1 MLPRQVTFETSSAS
15 MAVQL
20 SALTAQVS
28 ELLEEMRALR
38 RENAD
43 LRRQLAAAQGVQ
55 QHQPYAISTAPHIP
69 IRPYSPEGPGP
80 AGRIRTAG
88 ELSPEPSTGAAVNT
102 TDADVVMSSPPTA
115 VDPKRARRSLGDEL
129 SAVSTGTPSMG
140 TEPVSTL
147 GLPQG
152 HGL

>member
-1 MLPRQVTFETSSAS
+1 

-43 LRRQLAAAQGVQ
+43 LRRQLAFAQGVQ
-55 QHQPYAISTAPHIP
+55 QHQPYAISTAPFVP
-69 IRPYSPEGPGP
+69 IRPYSAEGPGP
-80 AGRIRTAG
+80 AGRTRTAG
-88 ELSPEPSTGAAVNT
+88 ELSPEPSSDVVANT
-102 TDADVVMSSPPTA
+102 ADSDVVMSSPPAA
-115 VDPKRARRSLGDEL
+115 VDPKRARRSLGEEL
-129 SAVSTGTPSMG
+129 NAASTGAPNMG
-140 TEPVSTL
+140 TEPVPTL
-147 GLPQG
+147 GPPQG